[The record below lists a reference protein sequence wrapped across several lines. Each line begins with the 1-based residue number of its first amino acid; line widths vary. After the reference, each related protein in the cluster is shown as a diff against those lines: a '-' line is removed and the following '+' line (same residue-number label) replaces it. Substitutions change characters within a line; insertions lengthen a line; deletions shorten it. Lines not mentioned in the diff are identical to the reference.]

1 MKNLT
6 LVLAAIV
13 MGFVM
18 TSCNTTSKSDTIKKA
33 TDEFFSQ
40 AETKVQAID
49 NGVDFLAYIDQFE
62 ADKAEFLKNTFA
74 DYLDEEGNVKGFTEE
89 EWNEL
94 QGYIYDRATAYNK
107 VEAQK
112 AAEFMTPLIE
122 DYENAINALCEGYGQ
137 VDEASSDA
145 LIGNFEAAEAA
156 LRPFANYDNVLPELQ
171 QRAQAAEAK
180 LNDFLET
187 IVPAE

>member
-1 MKNLT
+1 MKKLT

-40 AETKVQAID
+40 AETKVQDIN
-49 NGVDFLAYIDQFE
+49 NGADFLAYIDQFE
-62 ADKAEFLKNTFA
+62 VDKAEFLKNTFA

-107 VEAQK
+107 IEAQK

-122 DYENAINALCEGYGQ
+122 DYENAINALCEGYSQ
-137 VDEASSDA
+137 EDEAASDA